1 MQKTAFAKH
10 VERELCKMGRNVND
24 WDFGM
29 SFSYF

>member
-10 VERELCKMGRNVND
+10 VERELCKTGRNVNV

-29 SFSYF
+29 SFL

>member
-10 VERELCKMGRNVND
+10 VERELCKKERNVND

-29 SFSYF
+29 SFL